1 MDGISGA
8 AAVIGLVQA
17 ATQATTSLSRYVSR
31 VKEAESSRAELLYQ
45 IKLICDA
52 ERAIGKVMQD
62 LPSSVNTPELQALI
76 DEWFKDDGPPAK
88 CKRELEELAG
98 WLEKEAE
105 TNKRRRWTKKIS
117 WPVKE
122 DKIQAT
128 IRVFEGYMPYFRD
141 ILLIKML

>member
-17 ATQATTSLSRYVSR
+17 ATQAATSLSRYVSR

-88 CKRELEELAG
+88 CKRELEALAG

-128 IRVFEGYMPYFRD
+128 VRVFEGYMPYFRD
-141 ILLIKML
+141 ILLIKVL